1 METYNLEHDIK
12 VFCVTADS
20 FPNGVQA
27 AYDKLYAKAGQ
38 EGRTIYGLS
47 KPDNNQIVYK
57 AAATEKFD
65 GEGEQ
70 LGLETFIIPKGEYVT
85 ETIYDWKNN
94 MQKFGP
100 TFMALLA
107 NSRLDWSSWC
117 IEWYKNDDEV
127 LCMVKLQNA

>member
-1 METYNLEHDIK
+1 
-12 VFCVTADS
+12 
-20 FPNGVQA
+20 
-27 AYDKLYAKAGQ
+27 
-38 EGRTIYGLS
+38 
-47 KPDNNQIVYK
+47 
-57 AAATEKFD
+57 
-65 GEGEQ
+65 
-70 LGLETFIIPKGEYVT
+70 
-85 ETIYDWKNN
+85 